1 MTTSHL
7 LADYEAL
14 VQQHQ
19 AQFMPL
25 LDELQTALNQTLQ
38 QLQQQER
45 SIVAAQAQQLAQLQ
59 TQLAIDARCLLR
71 SIELQAFVAQ
81 VQTTLPCRRW
91 NQTEPTPDVDVDSA
105 TWQLTQSDLPLA
117 IRDYEA
123 TVDHDAY
130 DDERT
135 HTTYGYCLTLQLG
148 DRSQRVEVLTQR
160 VYSPVEDRP
169 YSLRQQL
176 DYYVDDAV
184 STLLAELGVDESGNQ
199 PLAQEICL
207 LVGCAARLLSLT
219 PQTVQFR
226 YSSSEATA

>member
-7 LADYEAL
+7 LADYETL

-19 AQFMPL
+19 AQFTPL
-25 LDELQTALNQTLQ
+25 LEQLQTSVNQTLQ

-59 TQLAIDARCLLR
+59 AQLATDARRLLG
-71 SIELQAFVAQ
+71 SIELQTFVAQ
-81 VQTTLPCRRW
+81 VQTTSPYRRW
-91 NQTEPTPDVDVDSA
+91 NQTEPTPDVDSA
-105 TWQLTQSDLPLA
+105 TWQLTRSDLPLA
-117 IRDYEA
+117 IRDYEPTA
-123 TVDHDAY
+123 DHDAY

-135 HTTYGYCLTLQLG
+135 HTTYGYSLTLQLG
-148 DRSQRVEVLTQR
+148 DRTQRVEVLTQR

-176 DYYVDDAV
+176 DYYIDDAV
-184 STLLAELGVDESGNQ
+184 TTLLAQLGVDESGNQ

-207 LVGCAARLLSLT
+207 LVGCAARLLALT

-226 YSSSEATA
+226 YSSLEATA